1 MFFSIRGAPE
11 AGPAGARVI
20 LGVGAEEG
28 CVADDAEVGAL
39 LLIVPVGAVKGFQL
53 PLPGFSGS
61 PRLFAAATFRTT
73 VFFANIFEVRR
84 SC

>member
-39 LLIVPVGAVKGFQL
+39 LLIVPVGAVKGF
-53 PLPGFSGS
+53 
-61 PRLFAAATFRTT
+61 
-73 VFFANIFEVRR
+73 
-84 SC
+84 